1 MEYYSAIKKEWNYA
15 MCTNVDGLE
24 CTMLGEVGQ
33 AEGRN
38 VEDSPYM
45 WSVERNAT
53 NELTYGAETDSLP

>member
-1 MEYYSAIKKEWNYA
+1 

>member
-1 MEYYSAIKKEWNYA
+1 

-38 VEDSPYM
+38 VAGIHTLPYM
-45 WSVERNAT
+45 WSIERNAT